1 VFTNCA
7 SSSSPPATSDR
18 RLPVH
23 AHKARRGMAMGEM
36 AQPQQPRRRFISS
49 ISWAM
54 GPRHLTAH
62 SYHQSPRS
70 EFGWAKTAVAGR
82 RQLRAPVTGR
92 TPAARRRRGGWEKTG
107 KIERGRLES
116 PLPVWAMFGS
126 RLNLAHYYSHSIRG
140 HRSRI
145 RDYYSE
151 GGNGLFIQ
159 PGPIRKNG
167 GQLPLPPPASP
178 PPQITLT
185 PLTSSPSPA
194 RLPSSS

>member
-1 VFTNCA
+1 
-7 SSSSPPATSDR
+7 
-18 RLPVH
+18 
-23 AHKARRGMAMGEM
+23 MAMGEM

-54 GPRHLTAH
+54 GPRHSTAH

-116 PLPVWAMFGS
+116 PLPGGPDKQCQPDPVWAMFGS

-159 PGPIRKNG
+159 PGPIRKND
-167 GQLPLPPPASP
+167 GQLPPPASP

-185 PLTSSPSPA
+185 PFTSSPSPA